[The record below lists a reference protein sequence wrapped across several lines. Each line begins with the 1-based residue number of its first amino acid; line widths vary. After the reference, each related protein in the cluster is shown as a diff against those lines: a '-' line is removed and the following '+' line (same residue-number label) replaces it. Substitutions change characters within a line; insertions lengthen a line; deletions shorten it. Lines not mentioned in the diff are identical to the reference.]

1 MVWSALRFQVVFPSF
16 PVLHI
21 FVTHSE
27 ARGSEKQKHVAA
39 AGVQSSLITCSN
51 SWQITCEQ
59 EQLPC
64 CRCLDA
70 PACPR
75 RCWSHVFSTTERND
89 FKQPRTPPVHVWA
102 WVLDSDRCELFVFVL
117 SVPQQT
123 AGRLR
128 RYCGFC
134 TRVSLR
140 CDCSQRGVCWQYVLI
155 RSTMCPRSWIHLQFS
170 LWLHKYP
177 ETLFKQV
184 KRRQIS
190 PTGVFIS
197 QNPLQLNLRGFLFKP
212 YSLGSR
218 KAPRVSHKM
227 NYVWI
232 SFICVGFSALVIVHA
247 GSLLHCHVLL
257 GLLNRRSQ
265 RW

>member
-59 EQLPC
+59 EQLSC

-70 PACPR
+70 PARPR

-89 FKQPRTPPVHVWA
+89 FKQPWTPPVHVWA

-128 RYCGFC
+128 ALLWFLYSCQSEMWLLSARCLLTVC
-134 TRVSLR
+134 SDKIHHVSSLV
-140 CDCSQRGVCWQYVLI
+140 DT
-155 RSTMCPRSWIHLQFS
+155 STVFS
-170 LWLHKYP
+170 LA
-177 ETLFKQV
+177 T
-184 KRRQIS
+184 QIS
-190 PTGVFIS
+190 WNTFQTS
-197 QNPLQLNLRGFLFKP
+197 QTPSNLTDRCF
-212 YSLGSR
+212 Y
-218 KAPRVSHKM
+218 
-227 NYVWI
+227 
-232 SFICVGFSALVIVHA
+232 
-247 GSLLHCHVLL
+247 
-257 GLLNRRSQ
+257 
-265 RW
+265 